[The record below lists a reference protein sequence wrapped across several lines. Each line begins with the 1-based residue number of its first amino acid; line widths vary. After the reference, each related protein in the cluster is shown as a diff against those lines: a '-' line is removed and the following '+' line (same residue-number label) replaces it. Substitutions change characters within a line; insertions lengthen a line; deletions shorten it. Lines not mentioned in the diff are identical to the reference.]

1 MGQFVDKKL
10 MVFGS
15 TPDFADNSRAL
26 WEYVTKNTDYD
37 TFWVIQD
44 RKMLEAFRE

>member
-26 WEYVTKNTDYD
+26 WEYVTKNTDSYR
-37 TFWVIQD
+37 TGRCW
-44 RKMLEAFRE
+44 RH